1 MPNDIKKLRMI
12 MRQAN
17 YLTGEDCSKSRALT
31 TAWEISN
38 LRDCLRRGLVRF
50 SYRKADG
57 TERVALGTNNP
68 LLIPTAQV
76 PKSPGENVY
85 RERLAIVT
93 YYDLEK
99 DNWRCFYFF
108 SLIGIDH
115 VWPVNSDAK

>member
-1 MPNDIKKLRMI
+1 MPNDIRKLRMI

-17 YLTGEDCSKSRALT
+17 YLTNEDCNKSRALT
-31 TAWEISN
+31 MAWEICN
-38 LRDCLRRGLVRF
+38 FRDRLRRGLVRF

-57 TERVALGTNNP
+57 TDRVALGTNNP

-76 PKSPGENVY
+76 PKSPGVNVY

-99 DNWRCFYFF
+99 DAWRCFYFC

-115 VWPVNSDAK
+115 VWPVNSDV